1 MKVKDNEKNSLV
13 EYQPVYPLV
22 NHKLTSLDVINI
34 LVYQSIMHKTISYTT
49 KPKLIRIKPQYIL
62 FADCVDVE

>member
-1 MKVKDNEKNSLV
+1 MKAKDNKKNSLV

-22 NHKLTSLDVINI
+22 NNKLTSLDVINI
-34 LVYQSIMHKTISYTT
+34 LTYRNIMHKTILYTT
-49 KPKLIRIKPQYIL
+49 KPKLILIKPQYIL